1 LFKHTVDTTFIAK
14 YNELKLNEWFTIQ
27 NELSALAKRQAEM
40 KRVNRVQKILKKRIK
55 NKEEKYEEIVKT
67 RLVEA
72 DYNY

>member
-1 LFKHTVDTTFIAK
+1 MTQLFIAK